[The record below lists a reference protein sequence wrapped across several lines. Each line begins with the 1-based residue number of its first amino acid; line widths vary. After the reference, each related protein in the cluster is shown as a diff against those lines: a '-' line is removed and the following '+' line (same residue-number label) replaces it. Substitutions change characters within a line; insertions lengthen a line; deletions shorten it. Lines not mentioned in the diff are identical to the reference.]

1 MRTIA
6 RRLTVVVAAGAI
18 MLMTAGIAS
27 ASSETTTSTARE
39 VLDLGNGWFSNSPV
53 TTDVTKDVTQTPRTR
68 TVPGD
73 FTAQVQQPINP
84 NGTSTW
90 PAKRGVLPVQFKL
103 TKSDKVEQTL
113 DTVTDTTTVKTPRFE
128 SVCGPDDTAYSV
140 IGKYAQIPT
149 GTTVKDITKVQAGFN
164 FMAGASAK
172 GSLRWDIG
180 TEFGDLHVYYG
191 DGPNWTGDGGTDV
204 NLMDATDNR
213 FDDGNTSIP
222 GGTFYNTKAQ
232 ILDKVGDAKVNNVSL
247 VVDSC
252 WAGTDQKLDID
263 YATVGIKGEDSTIAN
278 PLAPKTTT
286 SHVVTPGT
294 VWTLIGTSN
303 PVQTNDVPAK
313 LVVKKFNDGNNTEVV
328 NEVLSSAQGDATGM
342 FRQIDGKYMYNLKIE
357 SLTGPGDYRV
367 YMNINGQDV
376 LTSPGEFSL
385 R

>member
-149 GTTVKDITKVQAGFN
+149 GTTVKDITKVQAGFS

-357 SLTGPGDYRV
+357 SLTGPGDYRL

>member
-1 MRTIA
+1 
-6 RRLTVVVAAGAI
+6 

-73 FTAQVQQPINP
+73 LTAQVQQPINP

-149 GTTVKDITKVQAGFN
+149 GTTVTDITKVQAGFN

-213 FDDGNTSIP
+213 FDDGNTSVP

-263 YATVGIKGEDSTIAN
+263 YATVGIKGADSTITN

>member
-1 MRTIA
+1 MSRIRTA
-6 RRLTVVVAAGAI
+6 LVGTVAAGLL
-18 MLMTAGIAS
+18 LMSAGAAS
-27 ASSETTTSTARE
+27 AAPETTTSTARE
-39 VLDLGNGWFSNSPV
+39 GLDLGNGWFSNSPV
-53 TTDVTKDVTQTPRTR
+53 TTDVTKDVTQQPRTR

-73 FTAQVQQPINP
+73 PTAQIQQPINP
-84 NGTSTW
+84 NGSSTW

-113 DTVTDTTTVKTPRFE
+113 DTVTKTTTVKTPRFE
-128 SVCGPDDTAYSV
+128 SVCGSDDTAYSV
-140 IGKYAQIPT
+140 IGKYGQFPED
-149 GTTVKDITKVQAGFN
+149 TTVDDITKVQASFN
-164 FMAGASAK
+164 WLDGDSRG

-180 TEFGDLHVYYG
+180 TDLGDIHIYYG
-191 DGPNWTGDGGTDV
+191 DSEPGHAWTGRVGDDV
-204 NLMDATDNR
+204 NLIDATDDR
-213 FDDGNTSIP
+213 FNLQGSD
-222 GGTFYNTKAQ
+222 FYSTWDNIVAQ
-232 ILDKVGDAKVNNVSL
+232 YGSQKVNNVSL

-252 WAGTDQKLDID
+252 WTGSNQRLNVDNAL
-263 YATVGIKGEDSTIAN
+263 VGINGVDSAATS
-278 PLAPKTTT
+278 PLAPKT
-286 SHVVTPGT
+286 SSSEVVTPGT

-313 LVVKKFNDGNNTEVV
+313 LVVKKFNDGDNTEVV
-328 NEVLSSAQGDATGM
+328 NEVLASAQGDDTGS

>member
-191 DGPNWTGDGGTDV
+191 DGPNWTGDGGTEV

>member
-113 DTVTDTTTVKTPRFE
+113 DTVTKTTTVKTPRFE

-149 GTTVKDITKVQAGFN
+149 GTTVADITKLQAGFN

-180 TEFGDLHVYYG
+180 TDLGDIHVYYG

-213 FDDGNTSIP
+213 FDDGNTSVP

-232 ILDKVGDAKVNNVSL
+232 ILAKVGDAKVNNVSL

-263 YATVGIKGEDSTIAN
+263 YATVGIKGEDSTITN
-278 PLAPKTTT
+278 PLAAKT
-286 SHVVTPGT
+286 SNSEVVTPGT

>member
-18 MLMTAGIAS
+18 MLMSANAAS
-27 ASSETTTSTARE
+27 ATTEPPTTTARE

-53 TTDVTKDVTQTPRTR
+53 TTDVTTDVTQTPRTR

-73 FTAQVQQPINP
+73 FTAQIQQPINP
-84 NGTSTW
+84 NGSSTW

-103 TKSDKVEQTL
+103 TKSDRVEQTL

-128 SVCGPDDTAYSV
+128 SVCGSDDTAWSV
-140 IGKYAQIPT
+140 IGKYGQIPED
-149 GTTVKDITKVQAGFN
+149 TTVADITKVQAGFTYQQQ
-164 FMAGASAK
+164 GASHT

-180 TEFGDLHVYYG
+180 TDLGDLHVYYG
-191 DGPNWTGDGGTDV
+191 DSHDWTGTSGTDV
-204 NLMDATDNR
+204 NLMDATDDR
-213 FDDGNTSIP
+213 FDDGNTSVA

-232 ILDKVGDAKVNNVSL
+232 ILDKFQGVGVNNVSL
-247 VVDSC
+247 AVDSC
-252 WAGTDQKLDID
+252 AGGDQKLNVA

-294 VWTLIGTSN
+294 VWNPIGTSN

-313 LVVKKFNDGNNTEVV
+313 LVVKKFNDNNPVEVI
-328 NEVLSSAQGDATGM
+328 NETLSSAQGDSGGN
-342 FRQIDGKYMYNLKIE
+342 FRQIDGKYMYNLQVE
-357 SLTGPGDYRV
+357 SLKGAGDYKV

>member
-53 TTDVTKDVTQTPRTR
+53 TTDATKDVTQQPRTH

>member
-1 MRTIA
+1 MKTIA

>member
-1 MRTIA
+1 
-6 RRLTVVVAAGAI
+6 V
-18 MLMTAGIAS
+18 
-27 ASSETTTSTARE
+27 TTSSTARE

-113 DTVTDTTTVKTPRFE
+113 DTVTKTTTVKTPRFE

-149 GTTVKDITKVQAGFN
+149 GTTVADITKLQAGHQWLQGSN
-164 FMAGASAK
+164 VGGAF
-172 GSLRWDIG
+172 RWDIG
-180 TEFGDLHVYYG
+180 TNLGDIHVSYG

-213 FDDGNTSIP
+213 FDDGNTSVP

-232 ILDKVGDAKVNNVSL
+232 ILDKFEGVGVNNVSL
-247 VVDSC
+247 VVDGCASF
-252 WAGTDQKLDID
+252 GDKRLNVD
-263 YATVGIKGEDSTIAN
+263 YATVGIKDADSTITN
-278 PLAPKTTT
+278 PLAPKT
-286 SHVVTPGT
+286 SNSEVVTPGT

>member
-1 MRTIA
+1 MSRTRVGLVGI
-6 RRLTVVVAAGAI
+6 VAAGL
-18 MLMTAGIAS
+18 MLMSAGAAS
-27 ASSETTTSTARE
+27 ASTSSTSARE
-39 VLDLGNGWFSNSPV
+39 VLNLGNGWVSNSPV
-53 TTDVTKDVTQTPRTR
+53 TTNVTKDVTQQPRTR

-73 FTAQVQQPINP
+73 FTAQIQQPINL
-84 NGTSTW
+84 NGSSTW

-103 TKSDKVEQTL
+103 TKSDKIEQTL
-113 DTVTDTTTVKTPRFE
+113 DTVTETTTVKTPRFE

-140 IGKYAQIPT
+140 IGKYAQIPA

-164 FMAGASAK
+164 FTAGASAK

-191 DGPNWTGDGGTDV
+191 MSHDWTGTSGSDL
-204 NLMDATDNR
+204 NLMDATDDR
-213 FDDGNTSIP
+213 FDDGNLNI

-232 ILDKVGDAKVNNVSL
+232 ILAKVGDAKVNNVSL

-252 WAGTDQKLDID
+252 WAGTDQQLDID
-263 YATVGIKGEDSTIAN
+263 YATVGINDVDSTIDN
-278 PLAPKTTT
+278 PLAPRTTT
-286 SHVVTPGT
+286 SQVVTPGT
-294 VWTLIGTSN
+294 DWTLIGTSN
-303 PVQTNDVPAK
+303 PVQTNDMPAK
-313 LVVKKFNDGNNTEVV
+313 LVVKKFNDGNNSEVV